1 MFHIRISPRRVR
13 FRLRRAMRCCARLA
27 AIGGICLLTG
37 CQSILSLANR
47 GETWSTADQARLG
60 ALAHREYL
68 NAHPPVQQPEQ
79 RSAVEQVGQRLATA
93 SGRPEMNWQFEVVVD
108 RTPRVVGFPGGRVVV
123 SDTLLAAC
131 RNEAELAAAMSHEM
145 GHLLA
150 GHGLERLHQH
160 RNAHGGNE
168 RGALSPG
175 PAFAADDPSRIPPY
189 SLRHEGEADSIALS
203 LLVQAG
209 YDPDAAHAFWMRA
222 AAEQASPEFG
232 DLARV
237 HPVPRGRLS
246 QLETSLAQARG
257 MYRTHPG
264 PLGQG
269 AALAFEVHL
278 EPLPEAAPIEQRSTA
293 IASTTNA
300 QRPSAPSLWTA
311 SVHRDGAK
319 PDTWDA
325 DLVLPA
331 PALPGPALPPRRE
344 VMQAGFEQPE
354 RAPERSRVPAADDDE
369 WLTPIIRRAD

>member
-1 MFHIRISPRRVR
+1 MFRNRITPRTMRL
-13 FRLRRAMRCCARLA
+13 RLRRAMRCCALLA
-27 AIGGICLLTG
+27 VGGSCLLTG

-47 GETWSTADQARLG
+47 EESWSPTEQVRIG

-68 NAHPPVQQPEQ
+68 NTHPPAQQPDQ
-79 RSAVEQVGQRLATA
+79 RAAVEQVGRRLASA
-93 SGRPEMNWQFEVVVD
+93 SARPEMNWQFEVAVD
-108 RTPRVVGFPGGRVVV
+108 RTPRVVGFPGGRIVV
-123 SDTLLAAC
+123 SDALLAAC

-150 GHGLERLHQH
+150 GHGLERLHRQ
-160 RNAHGGNE
+160 RDAHVSRE
-168 RGALSPG
+168 RGTLSPG
-175 PAFAADDPSRIPPY
+175 SAFASDDPSRVPPH
-189 SLRHEGEADSIALS
+189 SLRHEAEADSIALS

-222 AAEQASPEFG
+222 AAEQASPEFR
-232 DLARV
+232 DLARL

-269 AALAFEVHL
+269 ATLAFEVHH
-278 EPLPEAAPIEQRSTA
+278 EQLPEAAPIEQRSAT

-300 QRPSAPSLWTA
+300 QQPTAPSLWTA
-311 SVHRDGAK
+311 SVHRDGSK

-331 PALPGPALPPRRE
+331 PALPGPALPPQRA

-354 RAPERSRVPAADDDE
+354 RAPERGRVPAADDDE

>member
-1 MFHIRISPRRVR
+1 MRL
-13 FRLRRAMRCCARLA
+13 RLRRAVRCCARLA
-27 AIGGICLLTG
+27 AIGGICVFAG
-37 CQSILSLANR
+37 CQSILSLTNR
-47 GETWSTADQARLG
+47 GETWSPAEQARIG
-60 ALAHREYL
+60 SLAHREYL
-68 NAHPPVQQPEQ
+68 NAHQPVQQPEQ
-79 RSAVEQVGQRLATA
+79 RLAVEQVGRRLASA

-108 RTPRVVGFPGGRVVV
+108 RTPRVVGFPGGRIVV
-123 SDTLLAAC
+123 SDALLAAC
-131 RNEAELAAAMSHEM
+131 RNEAELAAAISHEM

-160 RNAHGGNE
+160 RDAQHTKE

-175 PAFAADDPSRIPPY
+175 PAFAADEPSRVPPY
-189 SLRHEGEADSIALS
+189 SLRHEAEADSIALS

-222 AAEQASPEFG
+222 AAEQASPEFR
-232 DLARV
+232 DLARL

-257 MYRTHPG
+257 MYRSHPG

-269 AALAFEVHL
+269 AALAFEVHH
-278 EPLPEAAPIEQRSTA
+278 EPMPEAEPIEQRPAA
-293 IASTTNA
+293 IASSTNA
-300 QRPSAPSLWTA
+300 HRPTGPSLWTA
-311 SVHRDGAK
+311 SANRDGTK

-331 PALPGPALPPRRE
+331 PGPALPPQRE